1 MVNQF
6 YNRSSLHL
14 LYRKLGL
21 TLSVWALLCSM
32 LMAQGRTVNGTVKEA
47 NGSVLPGVSVLVK
60 GTNRGVQTDVNGNF
74 KIAAAANETL
84 VFSFVGMLSKE
95 VLASSTTLTVVLQND
110 TKSLNEV
117 IVIGYGSQKKKDV
130 TGSITSISSQ
140 DFIKGNIQTPEQ
152 LVAGKLAG
160 VQITSNSGAPGAGSR
175 IRIRGG
181 SSLNANNDP
190 LIVIDGVPLES
201 SGIAGAANA
210 LSFINPNDIETFSIL
225 KDASATA
232 IYGSRASNGVIL
244 ITTKKGSTGDRIRLN
259 FSSVLSSAT
268 NTQQV
273 ETVSADDFR
282 ALVNQR
288 GTAAQ
293 KAMLGKENTNWQDQ
307 IYRSAFTHDNNLSLT
322 GAVKNVPFRA
332 SVGYL
337 NQNGVLKT
345 SNMNRLSGSIGV
357 SPSFMKNH
365 LKVDLNYKGALI
377 NNTFADQGAIGSAV
391 VFDPTQAV
399 RSGNESQFGGYYEW
413 LDPATKLPNTLAP
426 RNPLGLLEQR
436 QDLSTVKRSIMNAV
450 IDYKFHFIPELR
462 ANLNLGL
469 DVSDSDGTRSVPASA
484 ASAYFRGGVD
494 GSYTQKRNN
503 KTLEFYLNY
512 VKDLRSINS
521 RIDVMGGY
529 SYQDFLREGTDL
541 DKNLKGE
548 IFNNTLYKTQ
558 NTLVSFYGRANYTL
572 KDRYIATFT
581 LRQDGSSRFSPEN
594 RWGTFPSAALAWK
607 INEEAFLKNTNA
619 FTDLKLR
626 LGWGVTG
633 QQDVLSDY
641 PYLAR
646 YTLGENTA
654 QYQLGSTF
662 LNTLRPEGYDANIK
676 WEQTETQNIGL
687 DFGIKAGRISGSID
701 VYRRTTKDLLS
712 VIPVPAGSN
721 LTNQILTNV
730 GSIRNSGIEF
740 TINTTP
746 VHSNNFNLDL
756 NFNIT
761 YNKNEIT
768 KLTKVPDPTF
778 PGILTG
784 GISGGVGNTIQI
796 HTVGYPTNTFYVFKQ
811 VYDQNGK
818 PIEGLYE
825 DLNGDGKITPD
836 DRYRFENPNPQIFL
850 GFSAQAQYKKFTAG
864 FVMRGSVGNYM
875 YNNVYSNN
883 GVYRGLLAGNNYL
896 SNVSPNVFETGFG
909 NNQYF
914 SDYYLENA
922 SFVRMDNVTFGYN
935 LGSIFNKKA
944 TASLS
949 AIVQN
954 AFVIT
959 KYRGLDPEIAGGID
973 NNFYPRPRTISLGI
987 NVNF

>member
-1 MVNQF
+1 MVEQL
-6 YNRSSLHL
+6 YNSSRRCNYWH
-14 LYRKLGL
+14 KLGL
-21 TLSVWALLCSM
+21 TLSAWAIFGSL
-32 LMAQGRTVNGTVKEA
+32 LMAQDRTVSGTVKET
-47 NGSVLPGVSVLVK
+47 NGAELPGVSVLVK
-60 GTNRGVQTDVNGNF
+60 GTTRGTQTDGTGAY
-74 KIAAAANETL
+74 KINAAANETL
-84 VFSFVGMLSKE
+84 VFSFVGMVSKE
-95 VLASSTTLTVVLQND
+95 VLASSTTLNVALDND
-110 TKSLNEV
+110 TKSLNEIV
-117 IVIGYGSQKKKDV
+117 VIGYGSQKKKDV
-130 TGSITSISSQ
+130 TGSITTISSQ

-232 IYGSRASNGVIL
+232 IYGSRASNGVVL
-244 ITTKKGSTGDRIRLN
+244 ITTKKGRAGDKLRVA

-268 NTQQV
+268 NTKQV
-273 ETVSADDFR
+273 ETLSADDFR

-288 GTAAQ
+288 GNAAQ
-293 KAMLGKENTNWQDQ
+293 KAQLGKENTNWQDE

-322 GAVKNVPFRA
+322 GAIKSVPFRA

-337 NQNGVLKT
+337 DQNGVLKT
-345 SNMNRLSGSIGV
+345 SNMNRMSGSLGV
-357 SPSFMKNH
+357 SPSFLNNH

-377 NNTFADQGAIGSAV
+377 NNTFADQGAIGSAIA
-391 VFDPTQAV
+391 FDPTQPI
-399 RSGNESQFGGYYEW
+399 RSGNESAFGGYYEW

-426 RNPLGLLEQR
+426 RNPLGLLNMR
-436 QDLSTVKRSIMNAV
+436 QDLSNVRRSIMNAV
-450 IDYKFHFIPELR
+450 FDYKFHFLPDLK

-469 DVSDSDGTRSVPASA
+469 DLSNSDGTRSVPAAA

-494 GSYTQKRNN
+494 GSYNQKRNN

-512 VKDLRSINS
+512 AKNLGSS
-521 RIDVMGGY
+521 RFDVMAGY
-529 SYQDFLREGTDL
+529 SYQDFLREGGDL

-548 IFNNTLYKTQ
+548 IFNNTIYKTQ

-581 LRQDGSSRFSPEN
+581 LRQDGSSRFSPDN

-607 INEEAFLKNTNA
+607 LNEESFLKNSGV

-646 YTLGENTA
+646 YTLSESTA
-654 QYQLGSTF
+654 LYQLGNTF

-687 DFGIKAGRISGSID
+687 DFGIKAGRISGSVD
-701 VYRRTTKDLLS
+701 LYRRTTKDLLS

-730 GSIRNSGIEF
+730 GSIQNSGVEF
-740 TINTTP
+740 TINTSP
-746 VHSNNFNLDL
+746 ISNEKFNLDL

-768 KLTKVPDPTF
+768 QLTKVPDPTF

-811 VYDQNGK
+811 VYNEAGK

-825 DLNGDGKITPD
+825 DLNNDGKITPD
-836 DRYRFENPNPQIFL
+836 DRYRFENPNANVFL
-850 GFSAQAQYKKFTAG
+850 GFSAQASYKQFTAG

-896 SNVSPNVFETGFG
+896 ANVSPNVFETGFG

-922 SFVRMDNVTFGYN
+922 SFARMDNISLGYN
-935 LGSIFNKKA
+935 LGQIFNKKA

-954 AFVIT
+954 AFIIT